1 MAIKK
6 MQMFR
11 KNIDSSETNLYPLTE
26 AQYVSMENGQ
36 TVQEVLSDRDSDKY
50 TPVITNSSSTF
61 KVGQGDNV
69 DLSSSMKEG
78 AYDSCVLKGKTMV
91 NCIQEPSS
99 KDVVLPYQFTDG
111 QHVTINDTK
120 ESGALGVELK
130 GQTLVNYYP
139 SYSKTMPVGTGTWRA
154 ISTLSLV
161 ASLKT
166 NTTYTFINLSNV
178 GVKLNM
184 STVGSNGE
192 KSAIAGMTTKAK
204 VFTTP
209 TDDSVYKLHIY
220 LMEDNAT
227 ELTWDTFMVLEGDY
241 TNIDVPYF
249 TGMTSCK
256 MPTLYT
262 VGKNL
267 FNYADLTSGHVIWDT
282 SNNVNIFE
290 NGWYRESADGV
301 GFRLTKCIKVKPNT
315 RYYVNFPHQI
325 HFMQYNAN
333 GELIKGN
340 YPIASVGYVP
350 TSSETYYINLYPA
363 GGIGSMWDETRRQ
376 EYQNCYIS
384 ESEAMTTYEP
394 YKSSILSLPEEVVLR
409 SLPNGVCDTFNTR
422 TGVYTQ
428 RIGEV
433 QLQDVDRWD
442 RYALKDE
449 FPDVVGFYTSFEWQF
464 GKRYGNRYNYHG
476 VLPPSES
483 DKLPGSLTENNEV
496 IVVNNTLYIKLAVN
510 RTRLNS
516 LDSNGLKQ
524 WLKSNP
530 ITLQY
535 QLATPII
542 TKINLPSTLKSWNT
556 TTHIYSE
563 IPENTL
569 HPILSHSNPSYP
581 VILKPSTKYS
591 IVANSY
597 SNNHTNSAI
606 NFNLGGATTSTTLG
620 NRVTTIT
627 TPSTLTSEELVMR
640 GRGNKLNNVMIIEG
654 NVVGDEPYF
663 EGICDVKSPIL
674 LNCGK
679 NLISSSEEFAFPSGT
694 NMGIQK
700 PLFNV
705 KLKPNTTY
713 VLSGYFTQNVGANGY
728 CLFLNSENRIFSSH
742 NDAYANTLPENRLQM
757 NVKFTTNA
765 INVYATITAN
775 SGVLTGE
782 AIYSHCQLEESPTKT
797 TYEPY
802 KSNILSC
809 NGDKIEL
816 TEDMFEQGT
825 LIWTNVANGTS
836 FEEIKGEAPNRIRT
850 KELIVSKPNTTYR
863 IINDEK
869 QIYQY
874 LILPFDKNGCK
885 VEYTQNAW
893 VSNSIVTTTNDT
905 AYIGIAIKK
914 SNNYEIAPTE
924 FANINFEIREVDKTI
939 VLRSLPNGVCDTLN
953 VETGEYVQRIGQ
965 NTFDGSENWTLM
977 RDNENENILFSCTG
991 FNSYINVS
999 GTPSMLCDK
1008 IVPKASWTY
1017 TFSQTSSNGI
1027 ALMDTRKG
1035 CRIGLVRSEGVTNIN
1050 EFKAWLAK
1058 NPTTIQYEL
1067 ETPIVSTIDVQGFP
1081 YAYKDGH
1088 VILSSGSIEQS
1099 LTPTVEYS
1107 LSANKTGQINSNSK
1121 IIMKHQKQLDDFEA
1135 MMLTSMVQSAYDK
1148 AILQFDY
1155 EMQMMSLGG
1164 E

>member
-1 MAIKK
+1 MAVKK
-6 MQMFR
+6 TQMYR
-11 KNIDSSETNLYPLTE
+11 RNLDGTETRLNPLTE
-26 AQYVSMENGQ
+26 SQYVLMENGQ

-99 KDVVLPYQFTDG
+99 KDIVLPYAFEDG
-111 QHVTINDTK
+111 RYVTINDTK
-120 ESGALGVELK
+120 ESGALGIELK
-130 GQTLVNYYP
+130 GQTLVNLVPKMDNTGNSSSSVYVTEAKIKINNDITNHRQYYWM
-139 SYSKTMPVGTGTWRA
+139 SDEVLKKF
-154 ISTLSLV
+154 
-161 ASLKT
+161 KT
-166 NTTYTFINLSNV
+166 NTKYTIIANITKNTLASSFTIINSYAGTNGDIAASVLRVPV
-178 GVKLNM
+178 GF
-184 STVGSNGE
+184 TGRFVG
-192 KSAIAGMTTKAK
+192 
-204 VFTTP
+204 VFTTLSDF
-209 TDDSVYKLHIY
+209 TGRGRLGFTTGTGN
-220 LMEDNAT
+220 EG
-227 ELTWDTFMVLEGDY
+227 ELTMKNDMVILEGDW
-241 TNIDVPYF
+241 TNKELPFDNFF
-249 TGMTSCK
+249 TGMVGCK
-256 MPTLYT
+256 MPILHT

-267 FNYADLTSGHVIWDT
+267 FSKDKVDFNRLHYSASGEGVSGTLT
-282 SNNVNIFE
+282 
-290 NGWYRESADGV
+290 
-301 GFRLTKCIKVKPNT
+301 
-315 RYYVNFPHQI
+315 
-325 HFMQYNAN
+325 NAN
-333 GELIKGN
+333 GLRCFTIRLKQSTNYTVSLGFATGN
-340 YPIASVGYVP
+340 LRVFATKDYPVVRMTATQIVQKSGGTQATFNTSDWNYFTVVYYSYNSDNTSGKTEEEAIA
-350 TSSETYYINLYPA
+350 TIQIEESSTK
-363 GGIGSMWDETRRQ
+363 
-376 EYQNCYIS
+376 
-384 ESEAMTTYEP
+384 TTYES

-496 IVVNNTLYIKLAVN
+496 IVVNKTPYIKLAVN

-606 NFNLGGATTSTTLG
+606 NFNLGGATTSTTVG

-674 LNCGK
+674 SNIGK
-679 NLISSSEEFAFPSGT
+679 NLVDSSKIRKWMDKDTHFEYPDYIRVE
-694 NMGIQK
+694 
-700 PLFNV
+700 
-705 KLKPNTTY
+705 PNTWYITNLEMGCWDY
-713 VLSGYFTQNVGANGY
+713 YNINKEHIGQKYTNLAYPNIPSYLTPNDCYYLKMRCWGGNTDTSKGLEYYQKYFALY
-728 CLFLNSENRIFSSH
+728 
-742 NDAYANTLPENRLQM
+742 
-757 NVKFTTNA
+757 
-765 INVYATITAN
+765 
-775 SGVLTGE
+775 
-782 AIYSHCQLEESPTKT
+782 EEMSNQPH
-797 TYEPY
+797 EPH
-802 KSNILSC
+802 KSN
-809 NGDKIEL
+809 
-816 TEDMFEQGT
+816 TTTFEQKDG
-825 LIWTNVANGTS
+825 
-836 FEEIKGEAPNRIRT
+836 
-850 KELIVSKPNTTYR
+850 
-863 IINDEK
+863 
-869 QIYQY
+869 
-874 LILPFDKNGCK
+874 
-885 VEYTQNAW
+885 
-893 VSNSIVTTTNDT
+893 
-905 AYIGIAIKK
+905 
-914 SNNYEIAPTE
+914 
-924 FANINFEIREVDKTI
+924 KTI
-939 VLRSLPNGVCDTLN
+939 VLRSLPSGVCDTLN
-953 VETGEYVQRIGQ
+953 VETGEYVQRIGEV
-965 NTFDGSENWTLM
+965 NTKSLQTAVNLSIGTEA
-977 RDNENENILFSCTG
+977 
-991 FNSYINVS
+991 NV
-999 GTPSMLCDK
+999 
-1008 IVPKASWTY
+1008 V
-1017 TFSQTSSNGI
+1017 FVNGI
-1027 ALMDTRKG
+1027 NGKF
-1035 CRIGLVRSEGVTNIN
+1035 IGWNECTVASDKLQWVDRADINWSKSSSINGIVVEPSGGFWIIVDKTIEAKEQAN
-1050 EFKAWLAK
+1050 EFLVNLDA
-1058 NPTTIQYEL
+1058 TIQYEL
-1067 ETPIVSTIDVQGFP
+1067 ETPIVSTIDVQGYP
-1081 YAYKDGH
+1081 YAYANGH
-1088 VILSSGSIEQS
+1088 VQLSSGSIEQS
-1099 LTPTVEYS
+1099 LTPKVEYS
-1107 LSANKTGQINSNSK
+1107 LSANKTGQINSNTKRVSA
-1121 IIMKHQKQLDDFEA
+1121 HQKQLDDFEA
-1135 MMLTSMVQSAYDK
+1135 MMLTQMVQSAYDK

>member
-1 MAIKK
+1 MAVKK
-6 MQMFR
+6 TQMYR
-11 KNIDSSETNLYPLTE
+11 RNLDGTETRLNPLTE
-26 AQYVSMENGQ
+26 SQYVLMENGQ

-99 KDVVLPYQFTDG
+99 KDIVLPYAFEDG
-111 QHVTINDTK
+111 RYVTINDTK
-120 ESGALGVELK
+120 ESGALGIELK
-130 GQTLVNYYP
+130 GQTLVNLVPKMDNTGNSSSSVYVTEAEIKINNDITNHRQYYWM
-139 SYSKTMPVGTGTWRA
+139 SDEVLKKF
-154 ISTLSLV
+154 
-161 ASLKT
+161 KT
-166 NTTYTFINLSNV
+166 NTKYTIIANITKNTLASSFTIINSYAGTNGDIAASVLRVPV
-178 GVKLNM
+178 GF
-184 STVGSNGE
+184 TGRFVG
-192 KSAIAGMTTKAK
+192 
-204 VFTTP
+204 VFTTLSDF
-209 TDDSVYKLHIY
+209 TGRGRLGFTTGTGN
-220 LMEDNAT
+220 EG
-227 ELTWDTFMVLEGDY
+227 ELTMKNDMVILEGDW
-241 TNIDVPYF
+241 TNKELPFDNFF
-249 TGMTSCK
+249 TGMVGCK
-256 MPTLYT
+256 MPILHT

-267 FNYADLTSGHVIWDT
+267 FSKDKVDFNRLYYSASGEGVSGTLT
-282 SNNVNIFE
+282 
-290 NGWYRESADGV
+290 
-301 GFRLTKCIKVKPNT
+301 
-315 RYYVNFPHQI
+315 
-325 HFMQYNAN
+325 NAN
-333 GELIKGN
+333 GLRCFTIRLKQSTNYTVSLGFATGN
-340 YPIASVGYVP
+340 LRVFATKDYPVVRMTATQIVQKSGGTQATFNTSDWNYFTVVYYSYNSDNTSGKTEEEAIA
-350 TSSETYYINLYPA
+350 TIQIEESSTK
-363 GGIGSMWDETRRQ
+363 
-376 EYQNCYIS
+376 
-384 ESEAMTTYEP
+384 TTYES

-496 IVVNNTLYIKLAVN
+496 IVVNKTPHIKLAVN

-606 NFNLGGATTSTTLG
+606 NFNLGGATTSTTVG

-627 TPSTLTSEELVMR
+627 TPSVLSNELLTMS
-640 GRGNKLNNVMIIEG
+640 GRGNKLNNVMVIEG
-654 NVVGDEPYF
+654 DVVGDEPYF
-663 EGICDVKSPIL
+663 EDICDCKSPIL
-674 LNCGK
+674 SNCGK
-679 NLISSSEEFAFPSGT
+679 NLFDYNLLDKQPYTKNGLTFAVVGDTLTIKGTATSGGY
-694 NMGIQK
+694 MS
-700 PLFNV
+700 LFDYT
-705 KLKPNTTY
+705 LFDTWG
-713 VLSGYFTQNVGANGY
+713 SGV
-728 CLFLNSENRIFSSH
+728 
-742 NDAYANTLPENRLQM
+742 YANTDKYIELGEGTYCISTHGKITKPEVRLA
-757 NVKFTTNA
+757 NVFGQGTKLIGHIHPKDQTTFTVSN
-765 INVYATITAN
+765 NERFGLCLVFGFSNGATYDEEIK
-775 SGVLTGE
+775 
-782 AIYSHCQLEESPTKT
+782 IQLEKTSSNTFT

-802 KSNILSC
+802 KSN
-809 NGDKIEL
+809 
-816 TEDMFEQGT
+816 TTTFEQKDG
-825 LIWTNVANGTS
+825 
-836 FEEIKGEAPNRIRT
+836 
-850 KELIVSKPNTTYR
+850 
-863 IINDEK
+863 
-869 QIYQY
+869 
-874 LILPFDKNGCK
+874 
-885 VEYTQNAW
+885 
-893 VSNSIVTTTNDT
+893 
-905 AYIGIAIKK
+905 
-914 SNNYEIAPTE
+914 
-924 FANINFEIREVDKTI
+924 KTI

-953 VETGEYVQRIGQ
+953 VETGEYVQRIGDVVLNGNEEWSYLETN
-965 NTFDGSENWTLM
+965 NTF
-977 RDNENENILFSCTG
+977 R
-991 FNSYINVS
+991 
-999 GTPSMLCDK
+999 
-1008 IVPKASWTY
+1008 
-1017 TFSQTSSNGI
+1017 
-1027 ALMDTRKG
+1027 
-1035 CRIGLVRSEGVTNIN
+1035 TNIVADKAVQQNDTTLIYIISDKYTSKSYAVSWN
-1050 EFKAWLAK
+1050 EGKFISLHTNKQIVFRDENFTTSVAFKQWLSQ
-1058 NPTTIQYEL
+1058 NPVTVQYEL
-1067 ETPIVSTIDVQGFP
+1067 ATPIITTVDVQGFP
-1081 YAYKDGH
+1081 YAYTNGH
-1088 VILSSGSIEQS
+1088 VQLSSGHNGQS
-1099 LTPTVEYS
+1099 LTPKVEFS
-1107 LSANKTGQINSNSK
+1107 LSANKTGQIQSNTKRVSA
-1121 IIMKHQKQLDDFEA
+1121 HQKQLDDFEA